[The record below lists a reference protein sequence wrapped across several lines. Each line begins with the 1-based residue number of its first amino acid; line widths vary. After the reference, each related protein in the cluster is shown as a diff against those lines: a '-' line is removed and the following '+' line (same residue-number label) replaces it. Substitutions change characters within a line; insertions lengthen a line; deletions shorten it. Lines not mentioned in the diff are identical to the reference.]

1 MKRKNHAC
9 GIFCMFL
16 FMGLCLVQLLHASPD
31 QKKPIE
37 INNGL
42 LKIVFNG
49 NTGELVEMAALK
61 EEDGV
66 IVDRNTAGRSPWEIV
81 IGNGS
86 DAVVLNAQSAKN
98 FSSRQNGHQLELK
111 WSGFNKRSPGFAV
124 TANVKLLPD
133 SAMSVWNIRL
143 DGMRGLLVS
152 KVTFPKITGIADLGN
167 EALAAPDWMGSLL
180 LSPRTELKAMK
191 PGAKRFGWNYPGHM
205 SMQLVALYN
214 PERFGLYFS
223 CDDTLAYNKNF
234 SISMNDGDQL
244 IYEVDNFPSYD
255 TGENTYRPSYNCLIG
270 VFRGD
275 WLTAAKQYK
284 QWGTKQSWSRDSRLK
299 NGKVPEWLQNI
310 GYWEWNR
317 GRASNVLSPAV
328 SLEKRLNVPVSV
340 LWHWWHG
347 GSYDDSFPEF
357 FPPRDGKSGFVN
369 ALRNAQQQGV
379 KALVYMNTLSWGTST
394 QSWKNLQ
401 AEKYAALDINGKM
414 SSYMYN
420 IFTKKSMAHMCDGTD
435 FWRKKYATLADT
447 AINEYGVDGIYM
459 DQACLSMRCYN
470 PAHGHTIGGGN
481 YWVEGAAEKNQLI
494 RKHIP
499 AGGQQVLAGEG
510 GAENWLPFLDAFLTL
525 QVSKERYAGVKSWQT
540 IPLFQAVYHEYG
552 ISFGNYSSL
561 LSPPYDEKWPKEF
574 APADA
579 ETPLDPEFNDQFL
592 MEQARSFVWGIQPM
606 ISNYQPFLDTIRT
619 TEIDYISRL
628 AKIRQAGLKYFVHG
642 RFMRAPSLVI
652 PEENIV
658 ISRLSIY
665 AGRDQNVTRFEKTF
679 PEVYTAAWEAP
690 DKSLAVAIA
699 SISKKEYPVQFTLNT
714 ADYSIGGFGE
724 IYLHNEQGRKKIGS
738 YSHQLPAVNFVL
750 PARGICFVEFIP
762 SL

>member
-1 MKRKNHAC
+1 M
-9 GIFCMFL
+9 
-16 FMGLCLVQLLHASPD
+16 
-31 QKKPIE
+31 
-37 INNGL
+37 
-42 LKIVFNG
+42 
-49 NTGELVEMAALK
+49 
-61 EEDGV
+61 
-66 IVDRNTAGRSPWEIV
+66 
-81 IGNGS
+81 
-86 DAVVLNAQSAKN
+86 
-98 FSSRQNGHQLELK
+98 
-111 WSGFNKRSPGFAV
+111 
-124 TANVKLLPD
+124 
-133 SAMSVWNIRL
+133 
-143 DGMRGLLVS
+143 
-152 KVTFPKITGIADLGN
+152 
-167 EALAAPDWMGSLL
+167 
-180 LSPRTELKAMK
+180 
-191 PGAKRFGWNYPGHM
+191 
-205 SMQLVALYN
+205 
-214 PERFGLYFS
+214 
-223 CDDTLAYNKNF
+223 
-234 SISMNDGDQL
+234 
-244 IYEVDNFPSYD
+244 
-255 TGENTYRPSYNCLIG
+255 
-270 VFRGD
+270 
-275 WLTAAKQYK
+275 
-284 QWGTKQSWSRDSRLK
+284 
-299 NGKVPEWLQNI
+299 PEWLQNI

-628 AKIRQAGLKYFVHG
+628 AKIRRSGLKYFVHG
-642 RFMRAPSLVI
+642 KFMRAPSLVI

-679 PEVYTAAWEAP
+679 LKYIPLHGKPPIEP
-690 DKSLAVAIA
+690 GCSH
-699 SISKKEYPVQFTLNT
+699 SK
-714 ADYSIGGFGE
+714 
-724 IYLHNEQGRKKIGS
+724 
-738 YSHQLPAVNFVL
+738 HQ
-750 PARGICFVEFIP
+750 
-762 SL
+762 